1 MKTRKIYVA
10 VIMVVAGMATVVSCQ
25 KDETSAELSKETTE
39 TVNETAATEMAE
51 EEIFTSVEDA
61 VSYTEREGSGLKSA
75 SIATQCATISVKPL
89 IGGYPKTITIDFG
102 SNCTGSHGISRSG
115 SISFTIS
122 DSLRTPG
129 AVLNVSFSNFA
140 VNGFSV
146 SGTMSFENTGTG
158 TVHAFSQE
166 TDLTMTKSDGT
177 VVTKTKTADREW
189 IAGSETDDISDDIF
203 QITGNADV
211 RSSARGSYSY
221 TITEPLVITASCD
234 MISEGVIEYTTSE
247 STEPLTIDFGDGE
260 CDLKVRI
267 SERNI
272 ADKEINLT
280 K

>member
-102 SNCTGSHGISRSG
+102 SNCTGSRGINRSG

-140 VNGFSV
+140 VNDFSV
-146 SGTMSFENTGTG
+146 SGTMSFTNTSTSG
-158 TVHAFSQE
+158 VPSFSQE
-166 TDLTMTKSDGT
+166 TDLTMTKPDGT
-177 VVTKTKTADREW
+177 VITKTKTANREW
-189 IAGSETDDISDDIF
+189 IAGSETDDISDDVF
-203 QITGNADV
+203 QIT
-211 RSSARGSYSY
+211 SSAQVSSTSGKSYSY
-221 TITEPLVITASCD
+221 TVEEPVVISASCD
-234 MISEGVIEYTTSE
+234 MIQYGVITLTTSG
-247 STEPLTIDFGDGE
+247 SSDPVNIDFGDGE